1 MATNTEKI
9 VVQVVVKGQK
19 SLKNLENQ
27 TEKTT
32 LGFKK
37 VTAGVLGAV
46 AAFRTIN
53 QVIGSSIKTFR
64 DFEFQMAKVKAI
76 TGASDK
82 DFKKLSNTAK
92 DLGRTTFFTAQQVA
106 ELQTNFGKLGFSTR
120 EILDAQK
127 ATLLLATAT
136 DTDLGRAAIVAG
148 AAVRGFALDAEET
161 SRVVDVMTV
170 AFTSSALDIEK
181 FQTSMTKVAPIAAG
195 ANISLEATSAVMGTL
210 TDAGIEASIAGTSL
224 RNIFLKMQ
232 DPTSELSKHL
242 GFTVSSS
249 EDLQRALT
257 QLNEEGLSNE
267 RIMQLVDLRQ
277 VAAFQTMVKG
287 STRVDELTQKLLA
300 ANGAADKM
308 ATTVGDTLEG
318 AFKRFISATQGLQI
332 ELTEKLG
339 TGLGT
344 GLQDLIDRIAV
355 FINKMTEN
363 AEAIAKVVNGLV
375 TLTKILGLYKLGAI
389 ASSVATNGL
398 ARAIVFVR
406 TSSISATVAIT
417 RLKIAVQSF
426 IASTVIG
433 AAIVAVSELAI
444 QFFLL
449 DENASN
455 AADSVKKLEENEAR
469 LLRHKEK
476 FNKLVNGEL
485 ATTKEQSKLNIAKT
499 KQAIKDAEKQKG
511 ALEVIN
517 S

>member
-9 VVQVVVKGQK
+9 VVQVVVKGQGELK
-19 SLKNLENQ
+19 SLENQ

-37 VTAGVLGAV
+37 ITAGVLGAV

-53 QVIGSSIKTFR
+53 QVIGSSIRTFR

-210 TDAGIEASIAGTSL
+210 TDAGIEDL
-224 RNIFLKMQ
+224 LQ
-232 DPTSELSKHL
+232 VHL
-242 GFTVSSS
+242 
-249 EDLQRALT
+249 
-257 QLNEEGLSNE
+257 
-267 RIMQLVDLRQ
+267 
-277 VAAFQTMVKG
+277 
-287 STRVDELTQKLLA
+287 
-300 ANGAADKM
+300 
-308 ATTVGDTLEG
+308 
-318 AFKRFISATQGLQI
+318 
-332 ELTEKLG
+332 
-339 TGLGT
+339 
-344 GLQDLIDRIAV
+344 
-355 FINKMTEN
+355 
-363 AEAIAKVVNGLV
+363 
-375 TLTKILGLYKLGAI
+375 
-389 ASSVATNGL
+389 
-398 ARAIVFVR
+398 
-406 TSSISATVAIT
+406 
-417 RLKIAVQSF
+417 
-426 IASTVIG
+426 
-433 AAIVAVSELAI
+433 
-444 QFFLL
+444 
-449 DENASN
+449 
-455 AADSVKKLEENEAR
+455 
-469 LLRHKEK
+469 
-476 FNKLVNGEL
+476 
-485 ATTKEQSKLNIAKT
+485 
-499 KQAIKDAEKQKG
+499 
-511 ALEVIN
+511 
-517 S
+517 